1 MRDDVKRPG
10 PALQRTSG
18 ADLEHTGQCTFQ
30 GSSYPE
36 TVDLQIRHIR
46 SRCGVTGS
54 HARLLAALCF
64 GEDGK

>member
-1 MRDDVKRPG
+1 MREKAKRPG
-10 PALQRTSG
+10 PALARTSG
-18 ADLEHTGQCTFQ
+18 ADLENTGQCTIQ
-30 GSSYPE
+30 GPTYPE
-36 TVDLQIRHIR
+36 TVELQIRHIR